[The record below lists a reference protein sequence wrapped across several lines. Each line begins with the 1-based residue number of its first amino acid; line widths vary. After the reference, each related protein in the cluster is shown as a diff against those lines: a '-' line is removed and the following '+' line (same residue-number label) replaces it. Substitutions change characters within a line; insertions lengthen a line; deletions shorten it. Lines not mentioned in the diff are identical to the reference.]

1 MDMKSKR
8 KELLRL
14 DDRSLVDRILA
25 FPNRERLNRDED
37 GKRRPYPSAEM
48 AVRARRSM
56 EKNPDY
62 QISQKQR
69 FAMADSFAKYSTDQL
84 KVAGIKFAKADP
96 NMLVKEEVS
105 TEGVKTVWNM
115 DFHLIPELDN
125 KVDKNAVAV
134 YVDNTTGENQGMTK
148 IGYVPAAYVAEHPI
162 VHSMSVK
169 GTLTDHSNGHF
180 KTISYVMDMDT
191 EALDKEISANRK
203 PDMYTYRM
211 PFILNGEAKPGAA
224 EYLNSMT
231 WSGTGGAKEGWTERL
246 NGELEYWGINGR
258 AENVYF
264 EFPGGRAG
272 NIIVE
277 SRTPFNGEA
286 ISTCGSYF
294 HYSLEAGISGD
305 LRREGLVDAPA
316 NMTAVNTRERTYFS
330 LQAEPSADDFANAV
344 GSLNVEGQ
352 DKAL

>member
-56 EKNPDY
+56 EKNPEY

-96 NMLVKEEVS
+96 NMLKKNILQ
-105 TEGVKTVWNM
+105 TEGVKTVYEM
-115 DFHLIPELDN
+115 QYHLVPEPEN
-125 KVDKNAVAV
+125 EHDKNAVAV
-134 YVDNTTGENQGMTK
+134 YVNNENDDNKTR
-148 IGYVPAAYVAEHPI
+148 IGYLPGAYVAEHPI
-162 VHSMSVK
+162 VHPMTVK

-224 EYLNSMT
+224 EYLNAMT
-231 WSGTGGAKEGWTERL
+231 WSGTGGVKEGWTERL
-246 NGELEYWGINGR
+246 NGELEYWGVNGR

-277 SRTPFNGEA
+277 SRAPFNGEA

-352 DKAL
+352 NEAL